1 MNTNIQ
7 FIRHHKQLDTTF
19 ADENE
24 CYNFYE
30 NQYKSSAIEKVRRK
44 GTHDPESYFGPYLK
58 INPGLKCPE
67 FYQRLLCLESDR
79 IIITK
84 YRTGSHDL
92 KIQAGRLTNTRRDMR
107 LCACGNSI
115 QTLDHVLSD
124 CSITAN
130 LRIIHD
136 INNRNMNEI
145 MNNNDYIRL
154 AALLRSIENILAT

>member
-1 MNTNIQ
+1 MFCVQ
-7 FIRHHKQLDTTF
+7 MPRYFKQLL
-19 ADENE
+19 
-24 CYNFYE
+24 Y
-30 NQYKSSAIEKVRRK
+30 
-44 GTHDPESYFGPYLK
+44 
-58 INPGLKCPE
+58 
-67 FYQRLLCLESDR
+67 LESDR

-107 LCACGNSI
+107 LCACGNGI

-136 INNRNMNEI
+136 INNRNMNET

-154 AALLRSIENILAT
+154 AALLKSIENILAT